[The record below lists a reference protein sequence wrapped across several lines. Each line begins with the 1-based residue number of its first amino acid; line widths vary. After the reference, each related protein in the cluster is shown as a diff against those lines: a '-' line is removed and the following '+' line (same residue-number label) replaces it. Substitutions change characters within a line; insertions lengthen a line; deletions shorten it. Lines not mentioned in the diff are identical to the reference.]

1 MIQRIQSVY
10 LFLMSACAIV
20 CMCLPIG
27 RFVNDGKLLAEWTNL
42 SLTTA
47 DGIRNYESWALFVLL
62 FFVAVVSFLNIFLFK
77 RRMLQVRIT
86 IFAGFLLLGYCLV
99 YGLFVYR
106 FLGRFDGSQFIFSW
120 ATSLPVIA
128 MILDYLA
135 FRGIMKDEML
145 IRTLDRLR

>member
-1 MIQRIQSVY
+1 MGFVCIVILCGSSLANGDLRHLRIRAHRM
-10 LFLMSACAIV
+10 F
-20 CMCLPIG
+20 
-27 RFVNDGKLLAEWTNL
+27 E
-42 SLTTA
+42 
-47 DGIRNYESWALFVLL
+47 
-62 FFVAVVSFLNIFLFK
+62 AVVSLLNIFLFK